1 MCEILKCYT
10 IIPIKIYLQKCTD
23 VCIRLLDFLTHAHRQ
38 IYIYIYMYVC
48 IDQTVINCGSSND
61 VSAGVILRLSK
72 EETSCKELT
81 THTIRHGHSY
91 Y

>member
-10 IIPIKIYLQKCTD
+10 IIPIEIYLQKRTD

-38 IYIYIYMYVC
+38 IHIYMC
-48 IDQTVINCGSSND
+48 IDQTVINCSSNND
-61 VSAGVILRLSK
+61 VSAGVPLCLSK

-81 THTIRHGHSY
+81 THTIRYGHY
-91 Y
+91 NY